1 MRITALCLVA
11 TAALLL
17 AVAAPYAQDKPA
29 EFGLAV
35 YKPGEKYATDEQAG
49 EAIDKLAVHLSGEK
63 ATFKR
68 RGVRNNPDEALKLF
82 KDDKQPVAVGIVSPA
97 FYFTNKEALKLTALA
112 EARRG
117 NADGARYTLI
127 GAAKAEKYPEGKR
140 IATSLTLEKE
150 WLNRVVMPAPESAKP
165 VQWVQ
170 YDNLFDA
177 AYAIIDGEDDAPD
190 FVLADSI
197 SLQAMQKDADLKVLK
212 HGLQSELLPQEL
224 LVEVDSRLGTAR
236 EPLLKALAELDK
248 TDAGKKVGEL
258 IQSPTFQKPDAAR
271 LEKAGKLWA
280 EK

>member
-1 MRITALCLVA
+1 MRALSIVLAVTTALM
-11 TAALLL
+11 L
-17 AVAAPYAQDKPA
+17 AVAAPFAQDKPA

-49 EAIDKLAVHLSGEK
+49 EAIDKLAGHLSGDK

-68 RGVRNNPDEALKLF
+68 RGVRNSPTEALKLF

-97 FYFTNKEALKLTALA
+97 FYFTNKDALKLTALA

-117 NADGARYTLI
+117 NADGARYTLV
-127 GAAKAEKYPEGKR
+127 GATKPEKYPEGKR
-140 IATSLTLEKE
+140 IATSLTIEKE
-150 WLNRVVMPAPESAKP
+150 WLNRVVMPAPENAKP
-165 VQWVQ
+165 IQWVQ

-177 AYAIIDGEDDAPD
+177 AYEIIDGEDDAPD

-197 SLQAMQKDADLKVLK
+197 SLQAMQKDVDLKVLK
-212 HGLQSELLPQEL
+212 LGLQSELLPQDL
-224 LVEVDSRLGTAR
+224 VVEVDSRLGAAR
-236 EPLLKALAELDK
+236 EALLKALTDLDK